1 MRESDLLRL
10 IRERSRDLGPGVLLG
25 PGDDCAVLDP
35 AVASGIGGGEGGD
48 SGGGVLLVTVDQV
61 IEDRHFK
68 GPLGAAPADG
78 GGRAGAAAIEDVARK
93 AVARSVSD
101 IAAMGGRPL
110 WALATGA
117 LPPRLS
123 QTQADQLFEAM
134 ARWARHWGCPL
145 VGGDIA
151 LLGNDGE
158 HPAVLTVTVIGA
170 AHPARGPVRRDGAR
184 AGDSVYVTG
193 RIGGSLAS
201 GRHLSF
207 EPRVR
212 EGWWLAGTL
221 GPTLHAMI
229 DLSDGLGRDAARIAE
244 ASGARLEI
252 GEAAVPMHAG
262 YGPSNLGDGED
273 YELLFTAA
281 PGADVPTACPE
292 TGTALTRIGRVVAGS
307 GCVLVARDGS
317 ARDAASLGW
326 DHAAGDHTG
335 GWGGAS

>member
-10 IRERSRDLGPGVLLG
+10 IRERSVNLGPGVLLG
-25 PGDDCAVLDP
+25 PGDDCAALDP
-35 AVASGIGGGEGGD
+35 AVVGIAGGGD
-48 SGGGVLLVTVDQV
+48 RGVALLVTVDQV
-61 IEDRHFK
+61 VEGRHFA

-78 GGRAGAAAIEDVARK
+78 GARVGATAIEDVARK
-93 AVARSVSD
+93 SVARSVSD

-110 WALATGA
+110 WAIATGA

-123 QTQADQLFEAM
+123 QAQADRLFEAM

-151 LLGNDGE
+151 LLGDAGE
-158 HPAVLTVTVIGA
+158 HSAVLTVTVIGA
-170 AHPARGPVRRDGAR
+170 AHPARGPVRRDAAR

-193 RIGGSLAS
+193 HIGGSLAS

-212 EGWWLAGTL
+212 EGSWLAGAL
-221 GPTLHAMI
+221 GTSLHAMI

-244 ASGARLEI
+244 ASGVRLEI
-252 GEAAVPMHAG
+252 EDSAVPMHAG
-262 YGPSNLGDGED
+262 CGPANLGDGED

-281 PGADVPTACPE
+281 DGVQVPESCPE
-292 TGTALTRIGRVVAGS
+292 TGVRFSRIGRVVAGS
-307 GCVLVARDGS
+307 GCVLMASDGTL
-317 ARDAASLGW
+317 RDAASLGW
-326 DHAAGDHTG
+326 DHATRADAGK
-335 GWGGAS
+335 GAP